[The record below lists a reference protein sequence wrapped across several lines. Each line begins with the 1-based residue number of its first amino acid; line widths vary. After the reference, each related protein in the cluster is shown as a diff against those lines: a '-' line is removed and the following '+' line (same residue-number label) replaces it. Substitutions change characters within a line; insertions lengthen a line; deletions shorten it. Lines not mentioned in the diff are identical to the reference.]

1 MAVVISIN
9 KLLIGIKLSLVYLV
23 MGSSCIFVIEIFEN
37 YFTNFRKRMQEKNNL
52 SVNYAVVLHF
62 VFKRKISNLKQIVGY
77 CKYGGKILINN

>member
-1 MAVVISIN
+1 
-9 KLLIGIKLSLVYLV
+9 
-23 MGSSCIFVIEIFEN
+23 
-37 YFTNFRKRMQEKNNL
+37 MQEKNNL